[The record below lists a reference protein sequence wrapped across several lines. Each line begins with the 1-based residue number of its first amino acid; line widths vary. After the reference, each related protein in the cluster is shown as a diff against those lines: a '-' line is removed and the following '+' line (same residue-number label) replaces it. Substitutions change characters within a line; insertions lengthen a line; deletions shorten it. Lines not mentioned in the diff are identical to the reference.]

1 MDKELDDMMKS
12 LETQIEELEREQAEK
27 FAAQT
32 TLCKGDTEE
41 SAVKTTLC
49 KGDNVRQFTSIWRS
63 QYSPEVRGIPS
74 CLIKFDLQ
82 NVHTRISVRGMR
94 GKFYITDNQIK
105 FHAQTEKRNILE
117 VSILFCNENLSH
129 LLEYLY
135 RKEYVVDLVGKSKN
149 NILSIRK
156 IHIVDG
162 EPNPREFP
170 EPPYFLNDEQFQFIL
185 KKQFE
190 QAQDVD
196 RNTPIAEKPVF
207 TSKGE
212 LKLLFEMCKEN
223 YPPNI
228 RQWAEHN
235 LQMLSSPAFSSTD
248 KRHIHKALSYI
259 LNVDWSLRMPDVPP
273 LDEVSKILDSR
284 FYGLAS
290 VKQRI
295 LEIAAQI
302 RQTHKLPKWGI
313 LLVGPAGIGKT
324 SIANAISSVLKLPKG
339 YIEFSIVRDSEG
351 LTGTSR
357 IYDNAKAGLIIEQI
371 FALKTAS
378 LVMVLNE
385 IDKAVNGKD
394 RGNPLDTLLP
404 LLDGMGFT
412 DSYIETSIP
421 TNGIFFV
428 ATCNDPSKISKPIL
442 DRFYRIDIPA
452 YSATEKEVIFE
463 QYIMPQAMQ
472 QAGVEPQALT
482 VSPQARKIII
492 SKYALKPG
500 ARDLEKIAEKLVS
513 NYLLRKESTGI
524 HNVIFSASDVCSL
537 LGPANALRRNFTTC
551 PGMVFSAFCHEGSVH
566 VFSIQA
572 LIRPG
577 KGELHLINID
587 CMKQK
592 EYCRVAYEYLKSRT
606 YNTFSNVDVILTVLH
621 PLADSDKNYIGC
633 AVCAAVLSALHGTV
647 HSDKELF
654 LGGCDLF
661 GNLYLDEKTLDP
673 FVEQLYGEFTT
684 VYAAIGA
691 AKLVYHPH
699 SLQSMTFVETP
710 NMSILSELNDSRE
723 DG

>member
-1 MDKELDDMMKS
+1 MDEDIGDMMNAIEAQIKELENKQ
-12 LETQIEELEREQAEK
+12 TEK
-27 FAAQT
+27 ATA
-32 TLCKGDTEE
+32 
-41 SAVKTTLC
+41 KTILC
-49 KGDNVRQFTSIWRS
+49 KGDNVRQFASIWKS
-63 QYSPEVRGIPS
+63 QS
-74 CLIKFDLQ
+74 CSEGRCTPGCLMKFDLQ
-82 NVHTRISVRGMR
+82 NVHNSISVRGMR

-117 VSILFCNENLSH
+117 VSSLFCNENLSH

-135 RKEYVVDLVGKSKN
+135 RKEYVVDLIGKNKN
-149 NILSIRK
+149 NILSVRK

-162 EPNPREFP
+162 EPNPREFS

-185 KKQFE
+185 RKQFE
-190 QAQDVD
+190 QVQHVD
-196 RNTPIAEKPVF
+196 RNTPITERPVF

-212 LKLLFEMCKEN
+212 LKLLFEMCKES

-235 LQMLSSPAFSSTD
+235 LQMLSSPALASTD
-248 KRHIHKALSYI
+248 KRHILKALSYI

-273 LDEVSKILDSR
+273 LEEVNRILDSR
-284 FYGLAS
+284 FYGLVS

-324 SIANAISSVLKLPKG
+324 SIANAISSVLNLPKG

-357 IYDNAKAGLIIEQI
+357 IYDNAKAGLIIERI

-385 IDKAVNGKD
+385 IDKAANGKD

-421 TNGIFFV
+421 TDGMFFV

-452 YSATEKEVIFE
+452 YSTTEKEVIFDH
-463 QYIMPQAMQ
+463 YIVPHAMQ
-472 QAGVEPQALT
+472 QVGLEPQELT
-482 VSPQARKIII
+482 ISSQARKAII
-492 SKYALKPG
+492 SKYALEPG
-500 ARDLEKIAEKLVS
+500 VRDLEKIAEKIVS
-513 NYLLRKESTGI
+513 NYLLRKENTGI
-524 HNVIFSASDVCSL
+524 NQATFSEKDVCAL
-537 LGPANALRRNFTTC
+537 LGPSNALRRNFVMY
-551 PGMVFSAFCHEGSVH
+551 PGMVFSAFYHEGSVH
-566 VFSIQA
+566 AFSLQS
-572 LIRPG
+572 LVRQG
-577 KGELHLINID
+577 KGKLHLINID
-587 CMKQK
+587 CKQR
-592 EYCRVAYEYLKSRT
+592 EYCRVAYEYVKLLT
-606 YNTFSNVDVILTVLH
+606 NNTLSNVDVILTTLH
-621 PLADSDKNYIGC
+621 PLPDSKKNYIGC
-633 AVCAAVLSALHGTV
+633 AACAAILSALHGTV
-647 HSDKELF
+647 YSDKELF

-661 GNLYLDEKTLDP
+661 GNLYLDEKTMDP
-673 FVEQLYGEFTT
+673 FVEQLYSKFTT

-691 AKLVYHPH
+691 AKLVYNPH

-710 NMSILSELNDSRE
+710 NMSILSELNESRE
-723 DG
+723 NG